1 MLGKASCMMYRIVY
15 TKLSCSLQSQW
26 SVIILQNRPERN
38 RTVPSH
44 YFTERN
50 RFKYASSKPSSGVSV
65 YTLLIVYPIQ
75 YMPLPEQRYD
85 KARQSM
91 VCQSHRQTTSRP
103 LIDRP

>member
-15 TKLSCSLQSQW
+15 TKLSCSSLSQR

-50 RFKYASSKPSSGVSV
+50 RFKNAWSVSGGVSTARIGSISNTV
-65 YTLLIVYPIQ
+65 YAT
-75 YMPLPEQRYD
+75 
-85 KARQSM
+85 A
-91 VCQSHRQTTSRP
+91 
-103 LIDRP
+103 